1 MNFVKP
7 LIMASMMAVTATGAH
22 ATAKFTPELLNSL
35 GRVSDAQVSPD
46 GKKVL
51 YGVST
56 PNIENNNSNRELWV
70 MDINGKN
77 AVQITNSE
85 KSETNAVWFE
95 GGKKIAF
102 AYPNEKGVNQMWVM
116 NADGTDRRCVSNM
129 EKDIEGFVLSPDEK
143 KVIIVSTVK
152 YGETT
157 QDRYPDLKKTD
168 GRIIDDLMYRHWNE
182 WTAEIPHPFVGE
194 FNGSEVTALKDVL
207 EGTQFESP
215 MRPWGGV
222 EQLAWLPDSKSLIYV
237 CRKKT
242 GKEYAISTNS
252 DLYQY
257 DIATGDTKNLTEGM
271 MGYDNNPAVS
281 KSGKIAWL
289 SMEHDGYE
297 ADKNRIFMLDGDK
310 KVDLTADWD
319 YSVDFITWS
328 PDEKYIYFICPY
340 QGTMPIFR
348 MNVANRKVEQVAG
361 GQYDYDGLQFAGK
374 DLLITCRHSFL
385 EPCGTHKSGSCC
397 RHSFLEPNEV
407 YSFKVGKEP
416 VKLSS
421 VTDPIMNTLGDVK
434 CEKVM
439 IPTTDGK
446 MMTTWVLL
454 PPNFDPNKKYP
465 SLLFCEGGPQSPVS
479 QFWSYRWNL
488 RIMAENGYVVFAPNR
503 RGLPGF
509 GTEWNAQISGDY
521 SGQCMKDYLSA
532 ADFMKEKP
540 YIDGDH
546 MGAVGASFGGYS
558 VYWLAGNHQKRF
570 ACFLSHAGIFDLRAQ
585 YCTQVVI
592 TLVSSTFALN
602 TAKPKNCGS

>member
-77 AVQITNSE
+77 AVQITNTE
-85 KSETNAVWFE
+85 KSETNAVWFD

-168 GRIIDDLMYRHWNE
+168 GRIINDLMYRHWNE

-194 FNGSEVTALKDVL
+194 FNGSEVTALKDVI

-310 KVDLTADWD
+310 KVAPHRRLGL
-319 YSVDFITWS
+319 
-328 PDEKYIYFICPY
+328 
-340 QGTMPIFR
+340 QRGLHHL
-348 MNVANRKVEQVAG
+348 VARRKV
-361 GQYDYDGLQFAGK
+361 YLFH
-374 DLLITCRHSFL
+374 LPLPRHHAYFPH
-385 EPCGTHKSGSCC
+385 ECG
-397 RHSFLEPNEV
+397 
-407 YSFKVGKEP
+407 
-416 VKLSS
+416 
-421 VTDPIMNTLGDVK
+421 
-434 CEKVM
+434 
-439 IPTTDGK
+439 
-446 MMTTWVLL
+446 
-454 PPNFDPNKKYP
+454 
-465 SLLFCEGGPQSPVS
+465 
-479 QFWSYRWNL
+479 
-488 RIMAENGYVVFAPNR
+488 
-503 RGLPGF
+503 
-509 GTEWNAQISGDY
+509 
-521 SGQCMKDYLSA
+521 
-532 ADFMKEKP
+532 
-540 YIDGDH
+540 
-546 MGAVGASFGGYS
+546 
-558 VYWLAGNHQKRF
+558 
-570 ACFLSHAGIFDLRAQ
+570 
-585 YCTQVVI
+585 
-592 TLVSSTFALN
+592 
-602 TAKPKNCGS
+602 

>member
-1 MNFVKP
+1 
-7 LIMASMMAVTATGAH
+7 MMAVTATGAH
-22 ATAKFTPELLNSL
+22 AAAKFTPELLNSL

-129 EKDIEGFVLSPDEK
+129 EKGIEGFVLSPDEK

-194 FNGSEVTALKDVL
+194 FNGCEVTALKDVL

-361 GQYDYDGLQFAGK
+361 
-374 DLLITCRHSFL
+374 
-385 EPCGTHKSGSCC
+385 
-397 RHSFLEPNEV
+397 
-407 YSFKVGKEP
+407 
-416 VKLSS
+416 
-421 VTDPIMNTLGDVK
+421 
-434 CEKVM
+434 
-439 IPTTDGK
+439 
-446 MMTTWVLL
+446 
-454 PPNFDPNKKYP
+454 
-465 SLLFCEGGPQSPVS
+465 
-479 QFWSYRWNL
+479 
-488 RIMAENGYVVFAPNR
+488 
-503 RGLPGF
+503 
-509 GTEWNAQISGDY
+509 
-521 SGQCMKDYLSA
+521 
-532 ADFMKEKP
+532 
-540 YIDGDH
+540 
-546 MGAVGASFGGYS
+546 
-558 VYWLAGNHQKRF
+558 
-570 ACFLSHAGIFDLRAQ
+570 
-585 YCTQVVI
+585 
-592 TLVSSTFALN
+592 
-602 TAKPKNCGS
+602 